1 MEEIFYYIGIIGS
14 FALAISGALVAM
26 NKRLDPFGVL
36 IVAFV
41 TAVGG
46 GTLRD
51 ILIEGRDIFWIT
63 DPNYIYFILGGAVFA
78 MVFQDRLEILRVQL
92 LLFDTIGLA
101 LFTVIGVQ
109 VGLSFDLNYTICI
122 ILGVITG
129 AFGGVSRDILVNEI
143 PVIFQKEIYATVSI
157 IGGGFYILL
166 VHFECKDGIYQLLP
180 IALIIVLRLIVVYKE
195 ITLPS
200 IYKEDE

>member
-1 MEEIFYYIGIIGS
+1 MI
-14 FALAISGALVAM
+14 
-26 NKRLDPFGVL
+26 
-36 IVAFV
+36 
-41 TAVGG
+41 
-46 GTLRD
+46 
-51 ILIEGRDIFWIT
+51 
-63 DPNYIYFILGGAVFA
+63 
-78 MVFQDRLEILRVQL
+78 FQDRLEILRVQL

-109 VGLSFDLNYTICI
+109 VGLSFDFNYTICI

-143 PVIFQKEIYATVSI
+143 PVIFQKEIYATISI
-157 IGGGFYILL
+157 IGGGFYIIL

-180 IALIIVLRLIVVYKE
+180 IALIIALRLIVVYKE

-200 IYKEDE
+200 IYKENE